1 MIPRQLEILLDTFSK
16 SELSK
21 SLGYTN
27 KSQITAVAIREFLRN
42 YAMHKKFLD
51 LIDVSDNEVKLMDFN
66 VGKIIKL
73 TIDKKSGALFCL
85 EHKVESCIHTTFVS
99 ELPRFTESRTK
110 PTGQP
115 TMRPKQWTDEE
126 MVEEIRRIV
135 GSMKAYSV
143 SEISNEK
150 MKKIIKIL
158 ED

>member
-1 MIPRQLEILLDTFSK
+1 MIPRQLEVLLDTFSK

-51 LIDVSDNEVKLMDFN
+51 LIDVNDNEVKLMDFN

-73 TIDKKSGALFCL
+73 TIDKESRTIFCL
-85 EHKVESCIHTTFVS
+85 EHKEKSCIHTAFVLG
-99 ELPRFTESRTK
+99 LPRFTELVTK
-110 PTGQP
+110 NSK
-115 TMRPKQWTDEE
+115 MRMAQPKQWTDEE
-126 MVEEIRRIV
+126 MVEEIRRMV

-143 SEISNEK
+143 NEISNEK